1 MVTATKVFNTYL
13 LFLFFLL
20 VATGCQSPEKKARER
35 LSVLNVHLESRDLP
49 EREKRVSVY
58 RERPFTLAVQNEP
71 FITQNDIQEARI
83 VEVVGGFAIRLQFAQ
98 RGTRMLEQY
107 SSGNPGKHLAI
118 FSQFVTPPKETLNEG
133 RWLAAPRINHRITDG
148 VLVFTPDASR
158 EEAEQIVLGL
168 NNVVRKLKKERWL
181 PEN

>member
-1 MVTATKVFNTYL
+1 MIIAGKGFNTYL

-20 VATGCQSPEKKARER
+20 FVTGCQSPERKARQR
-35 LSVLNVHLESRDLP
+35 LTVLDVHLESRDLP
-49 EREKRVSVY
+49 ERQKIVSVY
-58 RERPFTLAVQNEP
+58 RERPFTISVQNEP
-71 FITQNDIQEARI
+71 FLTQNDVQEARVI
-83 VEVVGGFAIRLQFAQ
+83 EVVGGFAIRLQFVQ
-98 RGTRMLEQY
+98 RGARLLEQY

-148 VLVFTPDASR
+148 VLVFTPDATR